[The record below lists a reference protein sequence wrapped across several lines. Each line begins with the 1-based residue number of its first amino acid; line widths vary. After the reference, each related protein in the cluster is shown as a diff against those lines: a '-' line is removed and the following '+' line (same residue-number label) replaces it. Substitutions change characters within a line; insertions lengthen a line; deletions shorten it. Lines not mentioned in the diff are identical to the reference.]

1 MKIKL
6 IIFLIF
12 SISAIFAQE
21 NEDINNVETF
31 SLKRAVDFAAE
42 KSPELNK
49 IREQLSIKEGEWWG
63 SFGLASPTLS
73 YMKEG
78 INSKIN
84 DLFAE
89 QRWSVQQSVDF
100 PLKSYFRLSKITS
113 EVSAYKEKLSYSSLE
128 LTANVKSKF
137 VDVLYYKRL
146 LNLRTK
152 QIDLANELKRVATSK
167 LEAGDIA
174 ELELMKSDIQ
184 LAEAQNYYEDAKQMF
199 HKARYTLFQ
208 TIGLDPAEQNYM
220 IQFVDSIYIN
230 DIELEQSILLENLN
244 KQPKVKSVQNL
255 LESTEYQVKEAWSS
269 FLPDINFSYYS
280 QDYGSG
286 YDYNGF
292 EVGISVPV
300 WFLFNQNSSIQVAKA
315 RNREAEWS
323 LKEEKLSIKT
333 DIENAWHGYEA
344 SREKI
349 DRYENI
355 IRELADEFQSL
366 TLTGYQLGELNL
378 LQLLDAQQTYLTSEV
393 NYYNALKDYYLQ
405 LIQLEK
411 YLGKELIY

>member
-6 IIFLIF
+6 IIFIIF
-12 SISAIFAQE
+12 SISSILAQE
-21 NEDINNVETF
+21 TKKFNNVEKF
-31 SLKRAVDFAAE
+31 SLKQAVEFAAE
-42 KSPELNK
+42 KSPEINK
-49 IREQLSIKEGEWWG
+49 IREQLSIKEGEWFG
-63 SFGLASPTLS
+63 SFGLPSPRLS

-78 INSKIN
+78 INSGTN
-84 DLFAE
+84 DLFSE

-100 PLKSYFRLSKITS
+100 PLKSYFRLSKIAS
-113 EVSAYKEKLSYSSLE
+113 EVNAYKEKLNYSSLE
-128 LTANVKSKF
+128 LKANVKSEF
-137 VDVLYYKRL
+137 VDVLYNKRL

-152 QIDLANELKRVATSK
+152 QIDLAKELKRVATSK

-184 LAEAQNYYEDAKQMF
+184 LAEAENFYEDAKQMF
-199 HKARYTLFQ
+199 HKSRYTLFQ

-230 DIELEQSILLENLN
+230 EIELEQSILVEDLS
-244 KQPKVKSVQNL
+244 KQPKVKSVKNL

-280 QDYGSG
+280 QDYGNG

-300 WFLFNQNSSIQVAKA
+300 WFIFNQNSKIQIAKA
-315 RNREAEWS
+315 KNREAEWS
-323 LKEEKLSIKT
+323 LKEAQLSIKT

-344 SREKI
+344 SKEKI

-378 LQLLDAQQTYLTSEV
+378 LQLLDAQQTYLNSEV

-411 YLGKELIY
+411 YLGRELIY